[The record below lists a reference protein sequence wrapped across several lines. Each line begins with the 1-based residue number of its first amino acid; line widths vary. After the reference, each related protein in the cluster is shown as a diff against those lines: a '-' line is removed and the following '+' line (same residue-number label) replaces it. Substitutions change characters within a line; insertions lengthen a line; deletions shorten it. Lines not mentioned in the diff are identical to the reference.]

1 MTETFE
7 KICALALG
15 TAFGY
20 EPVLSRRLTDELGSA
35 AAVFGL
41 PAREREELLRA
52 LPQYAGALGD
62 DKFDA
67 AEKELKALQL
77 IGCDFVPLC
86 SEDYPAL
93 LRECPDAPAGLYYR
107 SVNPPGSVL
116 NPEVALAVVG
126 TRDCSAYG
134 RDCCSRTVRAL
145 SETDKKPCIVS
156 GLAYGIDICAHL
168 TALESGLPTLAVL
181 PCGIDTVYPARH
193 AQAAA
198 RIAEAPHS
206 ALVSDYPPLTAPLA
220 HHFLRRNRLIA
231 GMSRA
236 TLLVESRFRGG
247 GMSTAR
253 LACDYGR
260 ELFALPGRVDD
271 LRSQGPNSLIAGQ
284 MAQALQS
291 PEAWGKALGLGGGG
305 RRRENI
311 VAAAREYYGAD
322 ADRDVLI
329 AVLECVKAELG
340 ITLEGLCRVLALP
353 YSRVS
358 ALAMRLESDGF
369 LATDLLQRCSI
380 SSRYD

>member
-41 PAREREELLRA
+41 PAREREELLRT

-62 DKFDA
+62 DRLDA

-193 AQAAA
+193 TQAAA
-198 RIAEAPHS
+198 HIAEAPHS

-260 ELFALPGRVDD
+260 ELFAFPGRVDD

-291 PEAWGKALGLGGGG
+291 PEAWGPLLGLGGV
-305 RRRENI
+305 RKRREPFLETVRNCYAGDPEEAGL
-311 VAAAREYYGAD
+311 VAVAKAVSDE
-322 ADRDVLI
+322 RDLC
-329 AVLECVKAELG
+329 LDD
-340 ITLEGLCRVLALP
+340 LCRRLSLP
-353 YSRVS
+353 YARIS
-358 ALAMRLESDGF
+358 ALVMRMEGDGF
-369 LATDLLQRCSI
+369 LRTDLLQRCNLV
-380 SSRYD
+380 SR

>member
-1 MTETFE
+1 MTETME

-20 EPVLSRRLTDELGSA
+20 EPVLSRKLTDALGSA
-35 AAVFGL
+35 SAVFSL
-41 PAREREELLRA
+41 SPQERAELLA
-52 LPQYAGALGD
+52 PFPQYSGALEERRLGE
-62 DKFDA
+62 
-67 AEKELKALQL
+67 AEKELTSLQL

-86 SEDYPAL
+86 SEAYPTL
-93 LRECPDAPAGLYYR
+93 LRDCPDAPAGLYYR
-107 SVNPPGSVL
+107 STNPPESVL
-116 NPEVALAVVG
+116 NPKVPLAVVG
-126 TRDCSAYG
+126 TRDCSPYG
-134 RDCCSRTVRAL
+134 RSCCEKAVRAL
-145 SETDKKPCIVS
+145 PACSPRPCIVS
-156 GLAYGIDICAHL
+156 GLAYGIDACAH
-168 TALESGLPTLAVL
+168 TAALESGLGTIAVL
-181 PCGIDTVYPARH
+181 PCGIDSVYPVRH
-193 AQAAA
+193 HRLAQ

-206 ALVSDYPPLTAPLA
+206 AIVTDYPPLTAPLA

-236 TLLVESRFRGG
+236 TLLVESRQRGG

-253 LACDYGR
+253 LACGYGR
-260 ELFALPGRVDD
+260 ELYAIPGRVDD
-271 LRSQGPNSLIAGQ
+271 ERSQGPNSLIAGQ
-284 MAQALQS
+284 MALALDR

-322 ADRDVLI
+322 ADRDILI

-380 SSRYD
+380 SAKF